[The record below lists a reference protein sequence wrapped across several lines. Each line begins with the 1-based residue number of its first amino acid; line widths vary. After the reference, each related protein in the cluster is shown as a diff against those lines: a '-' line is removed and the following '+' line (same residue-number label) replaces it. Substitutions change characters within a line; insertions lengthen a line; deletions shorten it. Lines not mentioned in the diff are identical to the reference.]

1 MRINISTELE
11 PIFTNKQNKY
21 TIYFSITH
29 TKKAPIHKIKSHF
42 MVYIEEFVNGTYT
55 LNPFTYL

>member
-1 MRINISTELE
+1 VGINVPTELE

-21 TIYFSITH
+21 GVYFPITH

-42 MVYIEEFVNGTYT
+42 MVYIEQFANGTYT
-55 LNPFTYL
+55 FNHFTCL